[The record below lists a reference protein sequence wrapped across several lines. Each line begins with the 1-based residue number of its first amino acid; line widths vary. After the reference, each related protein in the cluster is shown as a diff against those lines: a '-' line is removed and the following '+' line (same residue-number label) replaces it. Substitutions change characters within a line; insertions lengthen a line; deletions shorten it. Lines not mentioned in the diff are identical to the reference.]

1 MTATLDYFTLSI
13 DPMREQIFSHIY
25 LPNSLSEYATKE
37 CAPAKLG
44 SKPKVKVTVDIG
56 KQTREK
62 AKDTLE
68 KMAMHQAKTEPVQSG
83 RTPGKKTSRMGG
95 LFMYE
100 HLKKICQKFDKSSTA
115 F

>member
-1 MTATLDYFTLSI
+1 M
-13 DPMREQIFSHIY
+13 
-25 LPNSLSEYATKE
+25 
-37 CAPAKLG
+37 
-44 SKPKVKVTVDIG
+44 KVTVDIR

-83 RTPGKKTSRMGG
+83 RTPEKKKKTSGMGG

-100 HLKKICQKFDKSSTA
+100 HLKKIC
-115 F
+115 

>member
-1 MTATLDYFTLSI
+1 M
-13 DPMREQIFSHIY
+13 
-25 LPNSLSEYATKE
+25 
-37 CAPAKLG
+37 
-44 SKPKVKVTVDIG
+44 KVTVDIG

-100 HLKKICQKFDKSSTA
+100 HLKKYSRNLINLVLHFENKIGIGIRKLSK
-115 F
+115 